1 MSVNMEKHSFVD
13 DRRVRIA
20 LTATAV
26 ALILFNPLW
35 ITLRFSALFGSLLT
49 MQAAYDEPYYFWQ
62 LYQQVM
68 DGALDVNYRLFSKLL
83 AAVLVPLGASFDVA
97 LTIYGLLNPLLAFA
111 AALVLVATW
120 ERRSLARVIWA
131 LLLLFS
137 FDFLSGSSRVIDYEP
152 PATWL
157 ANLVGNPAVLRPDGL
172 SFFLI
177 HRRPEPQSSWIVLF
191 LHWALLVSSF
201 LRWRRETYLIVCAAT
216 PFLAFIYIN
225 AAVTTILIFGLLSLC
240 NLVFYRRPVIVPFV
254 LSIAATALAY
264 GMSYA
269 FSSTGAIAAQSVF
282 ATHLPLLRPS
292 VGFSLA
298 GMIWAGVMLHRHG
311 TTPARLAALI
321 FFAAP
326 TIVLNQQMITG
337 IAVMPQNWELYVSY
351 PCIVVGAGLMSG
363 QYLSS
368 FERRHDWRQFL
379 SIGLLV
385 VIGYFLVQG
394 AWRNELYW
402 SPYNVRSVLAVQ
414 VLSQA
419 KTKVDRIDAVI
430 LPHLYDES
438 LFLPRVPR
446 GTVVMGGYNTMIEQP
461 APRWLDDESFED
473 HAKKA
478 SASFAAGFETLFRS
492 GITPAQLQAN
502 MEAELKTGDC
512 WTGLSYFFSLS
523 DCWPSFLNY
532 TSHATPRL
540 PGTVPAIVDRYRR
553 YLAEEA
559 ARDLSKRQVL
569 LIRNEPLPTEA
580 GGLIDNQLVGTAE
593 IDMRGTPVRAYGY
606 IQRPKGP

>member
-1 MSVNMEKHSFVD
+1 MTASAGKHSFVD
-13 DRRVRIA
+13 NRRVRIA
-20 LTATAV
+20 AALVAV
-26 ALILFNPLW
+26 ALVLFNPVW
-35 ITLRFSALFGSLLT
+35 TTLRFSSLFGQFLS
-49 MQAAYDEPYYFWQ
+49 MQLAYDEPYYFGQ
-62 LYQQVM
+62 LYQQITE
-68 DGALDVNYRLFSKLL
+68 GALDINYRLFGKLL
-83 AAVLVPLGASFDVA
+83 AAVLLSLGASFDA
-97 LTIYGLLNPLLAFA
+97 ILTIYGTLNPLLAFG
-111 AALVLVATW
+111 AALVLASTW
-120 ERRSLARVIWA
+120 ERWSLGRVVWA
-131 LLLLFS
+131 LVLLFS
-137 FDFLSGSSRVIDYEP
+137 FDFLSGSSRVIDYAP
-152 PATWL
+152 PASWL
-157 ANLVGNPAVLRPDGL
+157 ADLVGDPAVLRADVL

-191 LHWALLVSSF
+191 LYWSLLLNAF
-201 LRWRRETYLIVCAAT
+201 LHGRRRTYLMACAAT

-225 AAVTTILIFGLLSLC
+225 AAVATILVFGLLSLC
-240 NLVFYRRPVIVPFV
+240 SLVFYRRPVIVPFA
-254 LSIAATALAY
+254 LSVVATALAY
-264 GMSYA
+264 GVSYA
-269 FSSTGAIAAQSVF
+269 IGSTSAIATQSIF
-282 ATHLPLLRPS
+282 ASHMPMLRPS
-292 VGFSLA
+292 IGFSLA
-298 GMIWAGVMLHRHG
+298 GVIWAGMMLRRHG
-311 TTPARLAALI
+311 TTPRHLAAVV
-321 FFAAP
+321 FFAMP
-326 TIVLNQQMITG
+326 TIVLNQQIVTG
-337 IAVMPQNWELYVSY
+337 LAVLPQNWEIYVNY

-379 SIGLLV
+379 PLGLIAI
-385 VIGYFLVQG
+385 IGYVLVEG

-402 SPYNVRSVLAVQ
+402 SLDNARSVLFSR

-419 KTKVDRIDAVI
+419 KAKIEPIDAVI
-430 LPHLYDES
+430 LPHLFDES

-553 YLAEEA
+553 YLAEDA